1 MINLLGKNIKEARI
15 NKKISQKQLAND
27 TGLSTSYIQ
36 QLELGQK
43 NNPSLEVKIKIAKA
57 LDVEIEDLDPDT
69 PIWDIFDATMDL
81 EKLKRDVE
89 RIQEKEH
96 DEEIKIIDY
105 LKKASIDQLIQEL
118 NSRNDFPIKIEMK
131 K

>member
-1 MINLLGKNIKEARI
+1 MLGKNIKEARI